1 MSGLE
6 WTGTLPE
13 LPRCEWGYSAPPGH
27 GDRESWWAGQE
38 STSRETDARPG
49 TVGARPRVGFERQ
62 DRPKSCT
69 HTLRPPAAGEAGL
82 PKGHTTFLPYYL
94 VRPRRGPVIVRYRRR
109 TVEMPIAAW
118 ESGCR
123 MCNAACARPMPYPWS
138 SLHHEARL
146 HDLRVIIHGT
156 TDCWT
161 RYRALSDAVK
171 VSISGRRISA
181 SQSNKRLLPRAGSTS
196 RSTITALETICT
208 AIPSSGGLD
217 RHMIR
222 RSSCC
227 HCQHTSEHR
236 CRGSCAPAYCEGFV
250 VGVVVVK
257 WGMALL
263 I

>member
-1 MSGLE
+1 MTEDTHTTVLSPPVRSS
-6 WTGTLPE
+6 TLRRINSRTTVKGRIPRVV
-13 LPRCEWGYSAPPGH
+13 LPRRPRDGNRAAVGATPRAPDRCLTPGH
-27 GDRESWWAGQE
+27 RCI
-38 STSRETDARPG
+38 TS
-49 TVGARPRVGFERQ
+49 
-62 DRPKSCT
+62 
-69 HTLRPPAAGEAGL
+69 
-82 PKGHTTFLPYYL
+82 
-94 VRPRRGPVIVRYRRR
+94 
-109 TVEMPIAAW
+109 
-118 ESGCR
+118 
-123 MCNAACARPMPYPWS
+123 
-138 SLHHEARL
+138 EARL

-161 RYRALSDAVK
+161 RFRALSDAVK
-171 VSISGRRISA
+171 VSPPGRRISA

-196 RSTITALETICT
+196 RSTITTLETICT

>member
-1 MSGLE
+1 MTE
-6 WTGTLPE
+6 GT
-13 LPRCEWGYSAPPGH
+13 RHGPPLL
-27 GDRESWWAGQE
+27 
-38 STSRETDARPG
+38 PG
-49 TVGARPRVGFERQ
+49 TPPPRSR
-62 DRPKSCT
+62 D
-69 HTLRPPAAGEAGL
+69 
-82 PKGHTTFLPYYL
+82 
-94 VRPRRGPVIVRYRRR
+94 R
-109 TVEMPIAAW
+109 TVPPPYRGDAHRAAW

-123 MCNAACARPMPYPWS
+123 MCNASCARPMPYPWS

-146 HDLRVIIHGT
+146 HGLRVIIHGT

-161 RYRALSDAVK
+161 RFRALSDAVK
-171 VSISGRRISA
+171 VSPSGRRISA

-196 RSTITALETICT
+196 RSTITTLETMCT

-236 CRGSCAPAYCEGFV
+236 CRGSCAPAYREGFV